1 MGLLQF
7 RPEEPSRLACDITSL
22 RYSVKDL
29 QRFESGDFIVFGEE
43 YSATI
48 GPTEELLMSSMPEK
62 DNEKD
67 KEKQSDEKS
76 TVTLPATVDKIVQP
90 VNPKNPEMAEIHIE
104 RADPLYREIRVEN
117 TLKNDAGEEVK
128 LKKGSHVDVTIEAD
142 ADATIPKKP
151 KAAS

>member
-1 MGLLQF
+1 
-7 RPEEPSRLACDITSL
+7 
-22 RYSVKDL
+22 
-29 QRFESGDFIVFGEE
+29 
-43 YSATI
+43 
-48 GPTEELLMSSMPEK
+48 MSSMPEK

-67 KEKQSDEKS
+67 KEKQPDEKPA
-76 TVTLPATVDKIVQP
+76 VTLPATVEKIVQP

-104 RADPLYREIRVEN
+104 GADPLYREIRVEN

-128 LKKGSHVDVTIEAD
+128 LKEGSHVDVTIEAD